1 MALLDLGMD
10 EEPDEG
16 NWEQFR
22 ELMYFSLSFVS
33 ILWSFLTYKNKA
45 TVKKE
50 PLFAINVVMYCKSL
64 VSMSRATNR

>member
-1 MALLDLGMD
+1 MKSWMKGI
-10 EEPDEG
+10 G
-16 NWEQFR
+16 EQFR

-50 PLFAINVVMYCKSL
+50 PLLAINVVVYCKSL
-64 VSMSRATNR
+64 ISMSRVTNR